1 VINDDPIQTEK
12 GTRMNLRYRAVVLYA
27 ACLALAMPTMAQ
39 TSADRIWSGGPVIT
53 MNDKA
58 MRAEAVAEAG
68 GRIVAVGS
76 KADVMKL
83 RGPGTQLVDL
93 KGRTMLPGF
102 VDAHGHV
109 MMGGLQALS
118 ANLLAPPDGE
128 VRDIA
133 SLQKVVREWMAANEA
148 AVRKIDLIVG
158 FGYDNAT
165 LAEQRHPTRDDLDQ
179 ISKDIPILL
188 VHQSGHIIAV
198 NSKAIEVAGITADTP
213 DPQGGVIV
221 RKSGSKE
228 PNGVFEELAAFPI
241 LMKLISRVGAEG
253 FKAFARAGA
262 ELWARYGYTTADEGR
277 SVPGTA
283 QLLRDVADE
292 GGFKIDVAT
301 YPDVLADKDFIAQN
315 LSSTYRNRFRVAGAK
330 LTIDGSPQ
338 GFTAWRDRPYYAP
351 VGEYPKGYAGYAAAT
366 PDQVVDA
373 ADWAY
378 AKNIQLLTHANGE
391 RASDLLISALTIAEM
406 KHGPGQ
412 DRRPVLI
419 HGQFLREDQV
429 DAYKRLGVLPSLFPM
444 HTFYW
449 GDWHTSK
456 TVGPVLGQNISPTG
470 WVRKRGMMFTTH
482 HDAPVAFPDSMRVLD
497 ATVTRVAR
505 GSGKVIGPDQRVD
518 VITALKAMTIWPAW
532 QHHEESSKGSIEV
545 GKLADFV
552 ILSRDP
558 TKGDPNTVDR
568 IKVTETVKEGVTIFA
583 LTEKEQRKGALMNRP
598 DASGQY
604 AFGQAMRAMAMYR
617 ELERSPAFMKTAAV
631 RQYASSLPHDASCLS
646 ALFGEMMA
654 AMATGGEVVQR

>member
-1 VINDDPIQTEK
+1 MK
-12 GTRMNLRYRAVVLYA
+12 LYYRAVVLTA
-27 ACLALAMPTMAQ
+27 ANLVLALPAGAQ
-39 TSADRIWSGGPVIT
+39 DLADRIWSGGPIIT

-68 GRIVAVGS
+68 GKIIAVGS
-76 KADVMKL
+76 KADVMKR
-83 RGPGTQLVDL
+83 RGPTTQLIDL

-109 MMGGLQALS
+109 MVGGLQALS

-133 SLQKVVREWMAANEA
+133 SLQKVVRDWMAAND
-148 AVRKIDLIVG
+148 AVIRKVNLIIG

-179 ISKDIPILL
+179 ISKDVPILL
-188 VHQSGHIIAV
+188 MHQSGHIIAV
-198 NSKAIEVAGITADTP
+198 NSKAIEAAGITADTP
-213 DPQGGVIV
+213 DPKGGVIV
-221 RKSGSKE
+221 RKPGSKE

-241 LMKLISRVGAEG
+241 LMKLVSQVGPEG

-277 SVPGTA
+277 SVPQTA
-283 QLLRDVADE
+283 QVLRQVADE

-301 YPDVLADKDFIAQN
+301 YPDVLADKEFIEQN
-315 LSSTYRNRFRVAGAK
+315 VSSTYKNRFRVAGAK

-351 VGEYPKGYAGYAAAT
+351 VGDYPKGYAGYAAAT
-366 PDQVVDA
+366 PDQAMDA

-406 KHGPGQ
+406 KNGPGK
-412 DRRPVLI
+412 DRRPVLV

-470 WVRKRGMMFTTH
+470 WVRKRGMIFTSH

-532 QHHEESSKGSIEV
+532 QHYEEKSKGSIEV

-552 ILSRDP
+552 VLSRDP
-558 TKGDPNTVDR
+558 TKGDPNTIDR
-568 IKVTETVKEGVTIFA
+568 IKVTETIKEGVTVFA
-583 LTEKEQRKGALMNRP
+583 LTPEQQRKAALMSRP
-598 DASGQY
+598 GADGRY
-604 AFGQAMRAMAMYR
+604 PFGQAMQAMATYR
-617 ELERSPAFMKTAAV
+617 ELDRLPGFMKTATAH
-631 RQYASSLPHDASCLS
+631 QHAAAAPHDATCLTP
-646 ALFGEMMA
+646 LFGEMAA
-654 AMATGGEVVQR
+654 AMLAGADRVRH

>member
-1 VINDDPIQTEK
+1 
-12 GTRMNLRYRAVVLYA
+12 MNRTAQLA
-27 ACLALAMPTMAQ
+27 AFVAALLSGLPVEAQ
-39 TSADRIWSGGPVIT
+39 PVADRIWSGGSIIT
-53 MNDKA
+53 MNDSA

-68 GRIVAVGS
+68 GRIIAVGR
-76 KADVMKL
+76 KAEVMKR
-83 RGPGTQLVDL
+83 RGPTTQLIDL

-133 SLQKVVREWMAANEA
+133 SLQQAVREWLAANA
-148 AVRKIDLIVG
+148 AVVSKVNLIVG

-165 LAEQRHPTRDDLDQ
+165 LAEQRHPTRDELDR
-179 ISKDIPILL
+179 ISRDVPILL

-198 NSKAIEVAGITADTP
+198 NSKAIEVAGISADTP

-221 RKSGSKE
+221 RRPGSRE
-228 PNGVFEELAAFPI
+228 PNGVFEELAAFPVV
-241 LMKLISRVGAEG
+241 MKLLGQVGPEG

-262 ELWARYGYTTADEGR
+262 QLWARYGYTTADEGR
-277 SVPGTA
+277 SVPATA
-283 QLLRDVADE
+283 RLLRQLADE
-292 GGFKIDVAT
+292 GGLRIDVAT
-301 YPDVLADKDFIAQN
+301 YPDVLADRQFIEQN
-315 LSSTYRNRFRVAGAK
+315 VSATYTNRFRVAGAK

-351 VGEYPKGYAGYAAAT
+351 VGDYPKGYAGYAAAT
-366 PDQVVDA
+366 PEQVLDA
-373 ADWAY
+373 TDWAY
-378 AKNIQLLTHANGE
+378 AKGIQLLTHSNGE

-406 KHGPGQ
+406 KNGPGK

-449 GDWHTSK
+449 GDWHTTK

-470 WVRKRGMMFTTH
+470 WVRKRGMIFTTH

-532 QHHEESSKGSIEV
+532 QHYEEKAKGSIEV
-545 GKLADFV
+545 GKLADFA

-558 TKGDPNTVDR
+558 TKGDPNTIDR
-568 IKVTETVKEGVTIFA
+568 IKVTETVKEGVTVFA
-583 LTEKEQRKGALMNRP
+583 LTLEEQRKAKLMSRPGA
-598 DASGQY
+598 DGSD
-604 AFGQAMRAMAMYR
+604 AFGRAMQAMALHR
-617 ELERSPAFMKTAAV
+617 ELDRLPGFMKTPAMRQVLVPAA
-631 RQYASSLPHDASCLS
+631 HDASCLGP
-646 ALFGEMMA
+646 LFGEMAA
-654 AMATGGEVVQR
+654 AMVAGGAPGGR

>member
-1 VINDDPIQTEK
+1 MKTGIRRLT
-12 GTRMNLRYRAVVLYA
+12 LA
-27 ACLALAMPTMAQ
+27 AIGLALALPAVAQ
-39 TSADRIWSGGPVIT
+39 ETADRIWSGGPIIT

-58 MRAEAVAEAG
+58 MRAEAVAERG
-68 GRIVAVGS
+68 GKIVAVGP
-76 KADVMKL
+76 KATVMKL
-83 RGPGTQLVDL
+83 KGPKTEMIDL

-109 MMGGLQALS
+109 MVGGLQALS
-118 ANLLAPPDGE
+118 ANLLAPPDGK
-128 VRDIA
+128 VKDIA
-133 SLQKVVREWMAANEA
+133 SLQQVIRDWMAANDA
-148 AVRKIDLIVG
+148 AVKKANLILG
-158 FGYDNAT
+158 FGYDNST

-179 ISKDIPILL
+179 ISKDVPILL

-198 NSKAIEVAGITADTP
+198 NSKAIEVAGINAETP
-213 DPQGGVIV
+213 DPKGGVIV

-241 LMKLISRVGAEG
+241 LMKLVSQVGPEG

-262 ELWARYGYTTADEGR
+262 QLWARYGYTTADEGR
-277 SVPGTA
+277 SVPGTVNV
-283 QLLRDVADE
+283 LRQVADE

-301 YPDVLADKDFIAQN
+301 YPDVLADKEFIEQN
-315 LSSTYRNRFRVAGAK
+315 VSSTYKNRFRVAGAK

-351 VGEYPKGYAGYAAAT
+351 VGDYPKAYSGYAAAT
-366 PDQVVDA
+366 PAQALDA

-406 KHGPGQ
+406 KNGPGK
-412 DRRPVLI
+412 DRRPVLV

-429 DAYKRLGVLPSLFPM
+429 DSYKRLGVLPSLFPM

-470 WVRKRGMMFTTH
+470 WVRKRGMIFTTH

-532 QHHEESSKGSIEV
+532 QHYEENSKGSIEV

-558 TKGDPNTVDR
+558 TKGDPNTIDQ
-568 IKVTETVKEGVTIFA
+568 IKVTETIKEGVTVFA
-583 LTEKEQRKGALMNRP
+583 LTPQEQRRADLMHRP
-598 DASGQY
+598 DSRGVNAFSRVLAFASAQ
-604 AFGQAMRAMAMYR
+604 R
-617 ELERSPAFMKTAAV
+617 ESHIPMSPDGKSAE
-631 RQYASSLPHDASCLS
+631 LPAHDADSHDATCMSSIFVEL
-646 ALFGEMMA
+646 AA
-654 AMATGGEVVQR
+654 AMTSSSGVITK

>member
-1 VINDDPIQTEK
+1 
-12 GTRMNLRYRAVVLYA
+12 
-27 ACLALAMPTMAQ
+27 
-39 TSADRIWSGGPVIT
+39 
-53 MNDKA
+53 MNDSA

-68 GRIVAVGS
+68 GRIIAVGR
-76 KADVMKL
+76 KAEVMKR
-83 RGPGTQLVDL
+83 RGPTTQLIDL

-133 SLQKVVREWMAANEA
+133 SLQQAVRQWMAANAA
-148 AVRKIDLIVG
+148 AVSKVNLIVG

-165 LAEQRHPTRDDLDQ
+165 LAEQRHPTRDELDR
-179 ISKDIPILL
+179 ISRDVPILL

-221 RKSGSKE
+221 RRPGSRE
-228 PNGVFEELAAFPI
+228 PNGVFEELAAFPVV
-241 LMKLISRVGAEG
+241 MKLLGQVGPEG

-277 SVPGTA
+277 SVPATA
-283 QLLRDVADE
+283 RLLRQLADE
-292 GGFKIDVAT
+292 GGLRIDVAT
-301 YPDVLADKDFIAQN
+301 YPDVLADRQFIEQN
-315 LSSTYRNRFRVAGAK
+315 VSATYTNRFRVAGAK

-351 VGEYPKGYAGYAAAT
+351 VGDYPKGYAGYAAAT
-366 PDQVVDA
+366 PEQVLDA
-373 ADWAY
+373 TDWAY
-378 AKNIQLLTHANGE
+378 ARGIQLLTHSNGE

-406 KHGPGQ
+406 KNGPGK

-449 GDWHTSK
+449 GDWHTTK

-470 WVRKRGMMFTTH
+470 WVRKRGMIFTTH

-532 QHHEESSKGSIEV
+532 QHYEEKAKGSIEV

-558 TKGDPNTVDR
+558 TKGDPNTIDR
-568 IKVTETVKEGVTIFA
+568 ITVTETVKEGVTVFA
-583 LTEKEQRKGALMNRP
+583 LTLEEQRKAKLMSRPGA
-598 DASGQY
+598 DGSD
-604 AFGQAMRAMAMYR
+604 AFGRAMQAMALHR
-617 ELERSPAFMKTAAV
+617 ELDRLPGFMKTPAMRQAFVPAA
-631 RQYASSLPHDASCLS
+631 HDASCLGP
-646 ALFGEMMA
+646 LFGEMAA
-654 AMATGGEVVQR
+654 AMVAGGAPGGR